1 MTAQKPQKLLLVES
15 DADHR
20 RSLTNL
26 LSGSGF
32 EVLSAVDYEA
42 ATKAMEKAVPD
53 LAVIATRLGKGPSG
67 FVALRAFR
75 SRGGKSV
82 VALLPESNFE
92 EAVSAFRLGAVDVL
106 VKPPRAGELVAALR
120 RGLGQSPEVPADAPR
135 PAQPTAPAA
144 GDGPAEESANKGG
157 ADSANEG
164 ASE

>member
-1 MTAQKPQKLLLVES
+1 MTTQRPPQLLLVES

-32 EVLSAVDYEA
+32 DVLSAVDYEA
-42 ATKAMEKAVPD
+42 ASKALDKSVPD
-53 LAVIATRLGKGPSG
+53 LAVISTCLGKGPSG

-75 SRGGKSV
+75 ARGGKSV

-92 EAVSAFRLGAVDVL
+92 EAVSAFRLGAADVL

-120 RGLGQSPEVPADAPR
+120 RGLGQSPEIPAAAPR
-135 PAQPTAPAA
+135 VGLATPS
-144 GDGPAEESANKGG
+144 GDGSDSADGG
-157 ADSANEG
+157 ASRG